1 MKKVYKCP
9 ARQPEREELSTNP
22 VRMCSEIS
30 QILRAR
36 MRDLNEADDTVA
48 QPGTRLVISFLAT
61 GDGVTQLDLVN
72 ATHLRPPTISVIL
85 KKLEEDG
92 IVERRRDENDLR
104 SVRVYLSEKG
114 REMDRRNIKKI
125 KQVEAVALEGLSDEE
140 KELAMAL
147 LGRIRDNLL
156 VSNNFKT
163 NSEEAEETDKK

>member
-1 MKKVYKCP
+1 M
-9 ARQPEREELSTNP
+9 PEREELSPNP

-30 QILRAR
+30 HIFRAR
-36 MRDLNEADDTVA
+36 MRDMNETDDTAA
-48 QPGTRLVISFLAT
+48 QHGTRLVISYLAT

-104 SVRVYLSEKG
+104 SMRVYLSERG
-114 REMDRRNIKKI
+114 REIDRRNIKKI
-125 KQVEAVALEGLSDEE
+125 KQVEALALDGLSDDERAT
-140 KELAMAL
+140 AMAL

-156 VSNNFKT
+156 APNNGVINPEKVGK
-163 NSEEAEETDKK
+163 TDK

>member
-1 MKKVYKCP
+1 MKKGYKCP
-9 ARQPEREELSTNP
+9 ARPPEREELSPNP

-30 QILRAR
+30 HIFRAR

-125 KQVEAVALEGLSDEE
+125 KQVEAVALDGLSDGE